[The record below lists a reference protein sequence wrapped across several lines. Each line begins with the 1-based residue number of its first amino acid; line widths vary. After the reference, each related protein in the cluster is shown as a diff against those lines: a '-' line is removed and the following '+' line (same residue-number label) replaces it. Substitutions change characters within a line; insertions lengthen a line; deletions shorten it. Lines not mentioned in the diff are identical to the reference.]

1 MNKHISYRKK
11 KKKKRKEKIMIRK
24 YENKEKHFKV
34 IIIRIMINKSNLEWG
49 LTKVTYPNSTKIIY
63 KVRNP
68 HQILQMVNDGD

>member
-34 IIIRIMINKSNLEWG
+34 IIIRIRINKSNLEWG
-49 LTKVTYPNSTKIIY
+49 LTKVTYPNSTKTIY

-68 HQILQMVNDGD
+68 HQILQMVSDGD